1 MGFYND
7 SDKLTFDEA
16 EQIVDE
22 YIIEYKDRRTYV
34 RTKNICERMDI
45 DGSMHNKIRIHDALE
60 QKCEPIKKSNG
71 TKFKIK

>member
-7 SDKLTFDEA
+7 SEKITFDEA
-16 EQIVDE
+16 EQIVHD
-22 YIIEYKDRRTYV
+22 YITEYKDRRTYV
-34 RTKNICERMDI
+34 RTKNVCDRMEL

-60 QKCEPIKKSNG
+60 KKCEPIKKSNG